1 MGPTTQGTAEGA
13 PQSEAARTTTADDG
27 KAARARPLRSVG
39 SPATLA
45 ETRLNERLG
54 RLLRQKRGPDA
65 VITGVLGAALL
76 FGLIGLAAHFLWI
89 VAIIKPQTPPTGTGS
104 YNPNVPLPR
113 HRREIAG

>member
-1 MGPTTQGTAEGA
+1 MAEFTTQGTAEGA
-13 PQSEAARTTTADDG
+13 PQSEAARTTAAADG
-27 KAARARPLRSVG
+27 KAARARALRSVG

-89 VAIIKPQTPPTGTGS
+89 VPIIIMA
-104 YNPNVPLPR
+104 PR
-113 HRREIAG
+113 

>member
-27 KAARARPLRSVG
+27 KAARARQSGSAGYCGRSG
-39 SPATLA
+39 
-45 ETRLNERLG
+45 
-54 RLLRQKRGPDA
+54 GPDA